1 MSDNL
6 DLPPATNLL
15 KVAAGDLKP
24 GMFVVKL
31 DRPWLET
38 TFLFQ
43 GFEIKNQDDID
54 AIRQQ
59 CRFVYIDADRQR
71 KEPLAFA
78 RNTAYSKGLL
88 DKIKPPANK
97 STLGREIKQAEYVHN
112 KASSLVRTFMHDIQL
127 GRPIGVELAK
137 QAVAECVDSIIN
149 SPDALLLMA
158 QLKNKDQYTAQH
170 SMNVCIYAI
179 ALGRHLNMSID
190 ALRNLGLCG
199 MMHDMGKMFIPLEIL
214 NKPGKFTPDEEL
226 VMNSHPQ
233 RGWKLLQST
242 PGMYPGAV
250 DVAYNHHE
258 RLDGKGYPRGLTDAQ
273 IGFFTRVVTIADAY
287 DAISS
292 DRVYQTGRSHLE
304 SIKILNDI
312 SGMHLDAG
320 LTIRFIECVGI
331 YPAGSIVEMSNGE
344 VALVVEVNPK
354 AKIRPKVLLLKDA
367 DKKPCQEKLLDLTKM
382 ELDASG
388 QRYTIKNVVR
398 PDVYGINLLDYYN
411 RGTLIAKLTEA

>member
-1 MSDNL
+1 MSN
-6 DLPPATNLL
+6 DLNAPPATNLL
-15 KVAAGDLKP
+15 KIDAGDLRP

-43 GFEIKNQDDID
+43 GFEVKNQDDID
-54 AIRQQ
+54 AVKSQ
-59 CRFVYIDADRQR
+59 CSYVYIDADRQP
-71 KEPLAFA
+71 KEPVTYA
-78 RNTAYSKGLL
+78 RNTAYSKGVL
-88 DKIKPPANK
+88 DKIKPPGNK

-112 KASSLVRTFMHDIQL
+112 KTSGLVRTFMQDVQL

-179 ALGRHLNMSID
+179 ALGRHLNMSVE

-199 MMHDMGKMFIPLEIL
+199 MMHDMGKMFISLEIL
-214 NKPGKFTPDEEL
+214 NKPGKLLPEEQKI
-226 VMNSHPQ
+226 MNTHPT

-242 PGMYPGAV
+242 HGMYPGAI

-258 RLDGKGYPRGLTDAQ
+258 RLDGMGYPRGLKDAQ
-273 IGFFTRVVTIADAY
+273 IGFFTRIVAIVDAY

-292 DRVYQTGRSHLE
+292 DRVYQNGRPHLE
-304 SIKILNDI
+304 TIKILSDI
-312 SGMHLDAG
+312 SGPHLDEG
-320 LTIRFIECVGI
+320 LTIRFIECIGI
-331 YPAGSIVEMSNGE
+331 YPAGSVVEMSNGE

-354 AKIRPKVLLLKDA
+354 AKIRPKILLLKDA
-367 DKKPCQEKLLDLTKM
+367 DKNPCPEKLLDLTKM

-388 QRYTIKNVVR
+388 QRYSIKNVVR
-398 PDVYGINLLDYYN
+398 PEIYGINLLNYYN
-411 RGTLIAKLTEA
+411 RGALIPKLAEA